1 VARTQKFR
9 RKRREE
15 TPWSNP
21 QGLLLAALPFVV
33 MAALLVVFLMR
44 HERFLSERGKLPF
57 AVIPWDASWPELP
70 VANIAGALRDEVAR
84 ALYAFAGR
92 RDDVLRHIPCY
103 CGCRM
108 QGHGSN
114 HDCFVSKRAADGR
127 VTEWNRHAMTCP
139 LAGDI
144 TGDVTLWT
152 EQGRA
157 LLQIRND
164 IDREYSS
171 RGPGTLTPLPSH

>member
-1 VARTQKFR
+1 MSLVARSQKFR

-21 QGLLLAALPFVV
+21 QGLLLAALPFVI
-33 MAALLVVFLMR
+33 MAALLGVFLMR

-57 AVIPWDASWPELP
+57 AVIPWDASWPELR
-70 VANIAGALRDEVAR
+70 VANIAGALRDEGHELSTHLQGAEMM
-84 ALYAFAGR
+84 Y
-92 RDDVLRHIPCY
+92 IPCY

-108 QGHGSN
+108 QGHRSN

-127 VTEWNRHAMTCP
+127 GTEWNRHAMTCP

-157 LLQIRND
+157 LV
-164 IDREYSS
+164 
-171 RGPGTLTPLPSH
+171 

>member
-1 VARTQKFR
+1 LPARF
-9 RKRREE
+9 E
-15 TPWSNP
+15 TRGHELSTHL
-21 QGLLLAALPFVV
+21 QGAE
-33 MAALLVVFLMR
+33 MM
-44 HERFLSERGKLPF
+44 
-57 AVIPWDASWPELP
+57 
-70 VANIAGALRDEVAR
+70 
-84 ALYAFAGR
+84 Y
-92 RDDVLRHIPCY
+92 IPCY

-108 QGHGSN
+108 QGHRSN

-127 VTEWNRHAMTCP
+127 GTEWNRHAMTCP

-157 LLQIRND
+157 LFEIRND

-171 RGPGTLTPLPSH
+171 RGPGTPTPLPSHRREDFEC